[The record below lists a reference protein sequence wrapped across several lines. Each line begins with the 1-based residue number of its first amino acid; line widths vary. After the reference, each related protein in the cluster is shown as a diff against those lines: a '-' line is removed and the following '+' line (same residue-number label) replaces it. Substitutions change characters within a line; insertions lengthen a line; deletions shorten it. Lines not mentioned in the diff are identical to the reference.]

1 MNRVQFMREQ
11 SQITSVNFKT
21 FMSVIKN
28 NQLPVCF
35 EGKDVKYYRSRI
47 EQYLTENFGYISC
60 NGKSKVLELRQ
71 EISKNPQYGDKLCL
85 YFVDCDFDDNSDIHN
100 QDDVYI
106 TPCYSIENL
115 YISDGVFEKI
125 LSDEFSIN
133 QHNENQEILFNRIK
147 SLFKERKKEFLQCIE
162 EFNYYVYLIK
172 LNNKNNIS
180 YQDIKI
186 SNLVDLNLN
195 QVTKKY
201 TCISEVLK
209 GIDLNNFDLSMAQTY
224 FSDKEPERHFRGKN
238 NFHFLEKFLTKLQED
253 ANKKNSGKIFP
264 RKMSISY
271 TTQNLLSSYSKYAE
285 TPQCLIDFLKKYK
298 PLLEEEKTN

>member
-11 SQITSVNFKT
+11 SQTTSVNFKT

-71 EISKNPQYGDKLCL
+71 KISKNPQYRGKLCL

-115 YISDGVFEKI
+115 YIADRVFEKI
-125 LSDEFSIN
+125 LSDEFGIN
-133 QHNENQEILFNRIK
+133 PNDDEQFDLFSKIL
-147 SLFKERKKEFLQCIE
+147 SEYKERKREFFQCIKEFN
-162 EFNYYVYLIK
+162 FYVYLIK
-172 LNNKNNIS
+172 INQADLS
-180 YQDIKI
+180 YNDIKI
-186 SNLVDLNLN
+186 LNLVRIEVDS
-195 QVTKKY
+195 VIKKY

-253 ANKKNSGKIFP
+253 ANKKNSRKIFP

>member
-1 MNRVQFMREQ
+1 MGLFDRMQEEIFQPSVYFLNFMK
-11 SQITSVNFKT
+11 IV
-21 FMSVIKN
+21 KN
-28 NQLPVCF
+28 EKIPVCF
-35 EGKDVKYYRSRI
+35 EGKDIQYYRSRL
-47 EQYLTENFGYISC
+47 EQYLTEDFGHIPC
-60 NGKSKVLELRQ
+60 DGKSTVLELRE
-71 EISKNPQYGDKLCL
+71 EIKEHSDYKDELCL

-115 YISDGVFEKI
+115 YIADRVFEKI
-125 LSDEFSIN
+125 LSDEFGIN
-133 QHNENQEILFNRIK
+133 PNDDKQFDLFSKIL
-147 SLFKERKKEFLQCIE
+147 SEYKERKREFFQCIKEFN
-162 EFNYYVYLIK
+162 FYVYLIK
-172 LNNKNNIS
+172 INQADLS
-180 YQDIKI
+180 YNDIKI
-186 SNLVDLNLN
+186 LNLVRIEVDS
-195 QVTKKY
+195 VIKKY

-253 ANKKNSGKIFP
+253 ANKKNSRKIFP

>member
-47 EQYLTENFGYISC
+47 EQYLTENFGYIPC
-60 NGKSKVLELRQ
+60 NGKSNVLELRQ
-71 EISKNPQYGDKLCL
+71 EISKNPQYRDKLCL
-85 YFVDCDFDDNSDIHN
+85 YFVDCDFDDNSDICN
-100 QDDVYI
+100 KDDVYI

-115 YISDGVFEKI
+115 YISDKVFEKI
-125 LSDEFSIN
+125 ISDEFGIN
-133 QHNENQEILFNRIK
+133 PNDDEQFDLFSKIL
-147 SLFKERKKEFLQCIE
+147 SEYKERKREFFQCIE
-162 EFNYYVYLIK
+162 EFNFYVYLIK
-172 LNNKNNIS
+172 INQANLS
-180 YQDIKI
+180 YNDIKI
-186 SNLVDLNLN
+186 LNLVRIEVDS
-195 QVTKKY
+195 VIKKY

-253 ANKKNSGKIFP
+253 ANKKNSRKIFP

-298 PLLEEEKTN
+298 LLLEEEKTN